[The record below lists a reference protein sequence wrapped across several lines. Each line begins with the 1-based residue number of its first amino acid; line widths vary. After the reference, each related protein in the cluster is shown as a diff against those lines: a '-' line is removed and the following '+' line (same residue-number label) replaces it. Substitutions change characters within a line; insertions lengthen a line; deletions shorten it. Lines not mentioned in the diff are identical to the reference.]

1 MDLAQQALGRAGVG
15 RDTGNDGAGQVDNG
29 TLNQVEDN
37 IDGAAE
43 DGEGEETVGADEGVD
58 ELGVGLN
65 ELPWLL
71 DYIRHLDIGHEIRE
85 IHTVLK
91 AL

>member
-1 MDLAQQALGRAGVG
+1 MDLGQQTLGLVGVG
-15 RDTGNDGAGQVDNG
+15 RDAGNDGTGQVDNG

-37 IDGAAE
+37 GDGATE
-43 DGEGEETVGADEGVD
+43 EGVGDEAVGAEEGVD

-71 DYIRHLDIGHEIRE
+71 DYIRYLDIRHEIRE
-85 IHTVLK
+85 IHTMLK
-91 AL
+91 EL